1 MTITV
6 VIITRNRSEFLDRC
20 LSSIVNQ
27 VVSPQKVVV
36 VDNGST
42 DQTWLTISKYRKIFP
57 IRTIR
62 ETHVGIPYAR
72 NTGIKIAKGDIVAF
86 LDDDCIADP
95 QWILS
100 IEKFFRQYRQ
110 AVGVIGNTLV
120 ANNRFIP
127 ALVEFAYNRRWILT
141 HVNNPNTISNILSG
155 VVVDFKNAAFRL
167 KFIKQFLFSTQA
179 PFGDAGSN
187 EDAELG
193 FRIYQKNKSVF
204 YSPTI
209 KASHFYSSTLS
220 RLLWRNLWGG
230 FSDKLLQL
238 RDGVDLNSEGFRPK
252 TQVWISMCFKI
263 SKHLPVEKRGI
274 FFLLIFIFPFA
285 SRAGRIVAGIA
296 SILKWSISI
305 PQR

>member
-1 MTITV
+1 MTITI

-42 DQTWLTISKYRKIFP
+42 DQTWLTIEKYRKIFP

-120 ANNRFIP
+120 ANNRSIP
-127 ALVEFAYNRRWILT
+127 ALVEYAYNRRWVLT
-141 HVNNPNTISNILSG
+141 HIKNPKTISQIHSG
-155 VVVDFKNAAFRL
+155 LAVDFKNAAFRL
-167 KFIKQFLFSTQA
+167 GFIKQFQFSSHAPYGDVGNEDTEIGHRMFQKNQNLFYN
-179 PFGDAGSN
+179 PFMKTSHKYSANIQRLIWRNYWGGYGDA
-187 EDAELG
+187 
-193 FRIYQKNKSVF
+193 
-204 YSPTI
+204 
-209 KASHFYSSTLS
+209 
-220 RLLWRNLWGG
+220 LLLFQNGI
-230 FSDKLLQL
+230 
-238 RDGVDLNSEGFRPK
+238 DLKIATHKPDMRA
-252 TQVWISMCFKI
+252 WISLCI
-263 SKHLPVEKRGI
+263 RASKYLPAVQRII
-274 FFLLIFIFPFA
+274 FFLLIFMYPLV
-285 SRAGRIVAGIA
+285 SGVGRVTANITWKFKLPLG
-296 SILKWSISI
+296 I